1 MEKKIMV
8 NDFVSQYKIMK
19 NEELRKNYVRKIV
32 KRNYVPVLE
41 KKIILDIMLQ
51 KSITADENGIQYI
64 DMFLHKLNVISAII
78 VLYTNIEVEKNKQGQ
93 TNTTEMYDL
102 LVSNNILDVIYEEI
116 GDDELN
122 ELMSINKLLLD
133 TWHNQNSSTES
144 YLYKLFNSVS
154 KNIGATIGIG
164 MSKLSEVLSDNEKTT
179 NIINQIEKIVNK
191 QI

>member
-1 MEKKIMV
+1 MEKKIMI
-8 NDFVSQYKIMK
+8 NDFVSQYKTIK
-19 NEELRKNYVRKIV
+19 NEELKKNYVRKII

-64 DMFLHKLNVISAII
+64 DMFLHKLNIISAII

-133 TWHNQNSSTES
+133 TWHNQNSSTEA
-144 YLYKLFNSVS
+144 YIYKLFNSVS
-154 KNIGATIGIG
+154 KNIGSTIGVCI
-164 MSKLSEVLSDNEKTT
+164 SKLSEVLSDNEKTT
-179 NIINQIEKIVNK
+179 NIINQIEKIISK
-191 QI
+191 